1 MKTLF
6 LTVAL
11 AAFFYASPAYA
22 ELKEMPLEGDIIHPC
37 GGTGLELRSIT
48 QYFQHRWKSR
58 YRDLDDSAVK
68 AWVAYHNAEDEDII
82 LVRVFESYMQPE
94 IAVVS
99 AKEFVNYLNDKPLVQ
114 LMCIVKLN
122 NRLSL
127 EYSPDK
133 LEAILK
139 GNGTDI

>member
-1 MKTLF
+1 
-6 LTVAL
+6 
-11 AAFFYASPAYA
+11 
-22 ELKEMPLEGDIIHPC
+22 
-37 GGTGLELRSIT
+37 
-48 QYFQHRWKSR
+48 
-58 YRDLDDSAVK
+58 
-68 AWVAYHNAEDEDII
+68 
-82 LVRVFESYMQPE
+82 MQPE

-99 AKEFVNYLNDKPLVQ
+99 AKEVVNYLNDKPLVQ